1 MVNRKYK
8 KLIWQQIIPQ
18 LKDIFCSWL
27 LAITLVLPVALILL
41 SYLDI
46 ISGLAQ
52 YVAAIAVIAAG
63 VYIVGGGILMFVQD
77 GKDGKALSE

>member
-1 MVNRKYK
+1 MATDNFTAKGHF
-8 KLIWQQIIPQ
+8 L
-18 LKDIFCSWL
+18 LL
-27 LAITLVLPVALILL
+27 TTLAITLVLPVALILL

-46 ISGLAQ
+46 ISGLGQ

-63 VYIVGGGILMFVQD
+63 LYIVGGGILMFIQD